1 VSHVTDGQYEV
12 LDPTP
17 GAMPPTRRRP
27 ARWLVRNRF
36 VLVLL
41 AILIVVIGREVLT
54 RNREVPGASSGPLT
68 AVVRGLDWNPT
79 STFPRLVEVELTNI
93 GNRSIAAT
101 RLQLH
106 GDGVPPG
113 DVEEFNRVLGQ
124 GDRATVKFGMG
135 DPYCVTAATARLD
148 GTVFDIA
155 GAAGTVALDVKDPDG
170 MLERVND
177 LACFGGAQP
186 VTGEINADALLAGSP
201 ASAAGELRIPVTIQN
216 DSPLPILVTDLIVN
230 EHGVSQVATAV
241 PAHKSTDA
249 EAVVP
254 SVCQPADQITSL
266 ALHGEDFGGRF
277 IQFELGIGDRV
288 RMYLD
293 RIGARCP

>member
-1 VSHVTDGQYEV
+1 VSHVTDGHYEV

-17 GAMPPTRRRP
+17 DALPPQRRHR
-27 ARWLVRNRF
+27 ARWLVRNRL

-41 AILIVVIGREVLT
+41 VILVVVIGRQVIT
-54 RNREVPGASSGPLT
+54 KNREVPGASSGPLT

-79 STFPRLVEVELTNI
+79 STFPRLIEVELTNI

-106 GDGVPPG
+106 GDGMPPG
-113 DVEEFNRVLGQ
+113 DVEEVNRELAQ
-124 GDRATVKFGMG
+124 GDRATVKFGVG
-135 DPYCVTAATARLD
+135 DPYCVTTANARLD

-155 GAAGTVALDVKDPDG
+155 GAARTVALDIEDPDR

-186 VTGEINADALLAGSP
+186 VTAEIDADALLAGP
-201 ASAAGELRIPVTIQN
+201 PGSAAGELRIPVTIRN
-216 DSPLPILVTDLIVN
+216 DGPLPILVTDLIVN
-230 EHGVSQVATAV
+230 EHGVSQIATAV

-249 EAVVP
+249 EAVVA
-254 SVCQPADQITSL
+254 SVCQAGQITSL

-277 IQFELGIGDRV
+277 IQFELSVGDRV
-288 RMYLD
+288 RAYLD
-293 RIGARCP
+293 RLVDRCP

>member
-1 VSHVTDGQYEV
+1 MKAAIAIVRRPETRTRPTKLPPVSGDRQPPTAVWAAAGHGRRRRSARRAGADGPRGGSFGRTGIPGRVSHVTDGQYEV

-79 STFPRLVEVELTNI
+79 SAFPRLVEVELTNI

-113 DVEEFNRVLGQ
+113 DVEELNRVLGQ
-124 GDRATVKFGMG
+124 GDRAPVKFGMG

-186 VTGEINADALLAGSP
+186 VTGEINADALLA
-201 ASAAGELRIPVTIQN
+201 
-216 DSPLPILVTDLIVN
+216 
-230 EHGVSQVATAV
+230 
-241 PAHKSTDA
+241 
-249 EAVVP
+249 
-254 SVCQPADQITSL
+254 
-266 ALHGEDFGGRF
+266 
-277 IQFELGIGDRV
+277 
-288 RMYLD
+288 
-293 RIGARCP
+293 